1 MLDDQHMGCREEN
14 FIVFMYALRSM
25 VRPWSGLR
33 NSRDQTI
40 HTFLHLFLTG
50 FVYSFIL
57 LNPSVVCAEEHDENS
72 VFSKKVVLAG
82 TRSLGAYRRLL
93 LLVLVE

>member
-14 FIVFMYALRSM
+14 FIVFMYALRSI
-25 VRPWSGLR
+25 VSPWIPDTKPFTRL
-33 NSRDQTI
+33 
-40 HTFLHLFLTG
+40 LHLFLAG

-57 LNPSVVCAEEHDENS
+57 LNPSVVCAGEHDENS

-82 TRSLGAYRRLL
+82 TK
-93 LLVLVE
+93 